1 MCKFQNGIIKKTT
14 RRKHTMGMLSKDQ
27 LKEMIQY
34 YDIKTTDDI
43 KDAFKDMFGE
53 TIQEIMEAELDTHL
67 GYDKHD
73 KGSKESSN
81 RRNGASSKT
90 LRSSEFG
97 ELPIQVPRDR
107 NGDFEPLIV
116 KKNQTSLSGLE
127 EKIIAMYAKGM
138 STRDIQD
145 HFSDL
150 YGTDVSP
157 TLISNVTNKIL
168 PMVKEWQ
175 NRSLEALYP
184 IVFMDAIHFKVR
196 NEGRIQSKAAYV
208 VLGITLDGFKEVL
221 GIWIG
226 ESESSKFWLMVLN
239 ELKNRGV
246 KDILIACTDNL
257 KGFSEAIQAT
267 FPQTEIQKCIVHQI
281 RNSLRFVGY
290 KELKVVTQ
298 DLKTIYKAPTEEAAL
313 QALSEFD
320 GKWGQKYPIITKSW
334 MDNWA
339 ELAAFFKYPA
349 DLRRII
355 YTTNVIE
362 GFHRQLRKPTK
373 SKGVFP
379 SDESLIKMLY
389 LVTMDVTKKWTMKV
403 QNWGQILSQF
413 VIFFED
419 RVSDHL

>member
-1 MCKFQNGIIKKTT
+1 
-14 RRKHTMGMLSKDQ
+14 MGMLSKDQ

-73 KGSKESSN
+73 KGVKESGN

-168 PMVKEWQ
+168 PLVKEWQ
-175 NRSLEALYP
+175 NRPLESLYP

-246 KDILIACTDNL
+246 NDILIACTDNL
-257 KGFSEAIQAT
+257 TGFSEAIQAT
-267 FPQTEIQKCIVHQI
+267 FPQTDIQKCIVHQI

-290 KELKVVTQ
+290 KELKAVTQ
-298 DLKTIYKAPTEEAAL
+298 DLKPIYKALTEEAAL
-313 QALSEFD
+313 EALSEFD

-339 ELAAFFKYPA
+339 ELATFFKYPA

-379 SDESLIKMLY
+379 SDESLLKMLY

-419 RVSDHL
+419 RVSTHL

>member
-1 MCKFQNGIIKKTT
+1 MT

-73 KGSKESSN
+73 KGRKESSN

-168 PMVKEWQ
+168 PLVKEWQ
-175 NRSLEALYP
+175 NRPLESLYP

-246 KDILIACTDNL
+246 NDILIACTDNL
-257 KGFSEAIQAT
+257 TGFSEAIQAT

-290 KELKVVTQ
+290 KELKAVTQ
-298 DLKTIYKAPTEEAAL
+298 DLKPIYKAPTEEAAL
-313 QALSEFD
+313 EALSEFD

-334 MDNWA
+334 MDNWV
-339 ELAAFFKYPA
+339 ELATFFKYPA

-379 SDESLIKMLY
+379 SDESLLKMLY
-389 LVTMDVTKKWTMKV
+389 LVTVDVTKKWTMKV

-419 RVSDHL
+419 RVSTHL